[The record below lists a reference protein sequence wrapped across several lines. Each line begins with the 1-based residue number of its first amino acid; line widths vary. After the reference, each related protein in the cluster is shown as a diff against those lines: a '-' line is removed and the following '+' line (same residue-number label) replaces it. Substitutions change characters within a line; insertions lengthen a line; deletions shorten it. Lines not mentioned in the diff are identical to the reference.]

1 MKHNMHD
8 PNNNMHPE
16 DRRNLLVFFAI
27 TIIIF
32 LAYDM
37 FIHQPQMRER
47 RAAAQ
52 VQAELAARQAEM
64 PQQDVTAAS
73 GPLTRE
79 QALAVSDA
87 RLGFE
92 NAGVVGSINRIG
104 GRLDDLS
111 LKDHFVT
118 TARQENVH
126 LLSPVRAPHPEFAET
141 GWVGAPE
148 SNLNLPDARTPWR
161 LVEGKTLDSDSP
173 VTMEWKN
180 GQGLTFRRRFSIDD
194 HYMITVRDTVRN
206 NRGGDVI
213 LFPYASATQHGI
225 PSRVERAMIVHEG
238 PVAYT
243 GEELQ
248 ETSYKKLGKEKDQS
262 FDGQANGWIGLTQ
275 KYWLLAVAPTDEGAT
290 RYRFRANEM
299 PDGQMHY
306 QAGFTAPSR
315 IIPAG
320 GEAGFETRIFAGP
333 KKLRMLEHYEDQ
345 GIARFDLAIDY
356 GLLYFLTRPLATL
369 LIWLGSQ
376 TGSFAVAL
384 LLLTVIVRLAVF
396 PLANKSYRSFARMRK
411 IAPKMQ
417 ELKEKHGDDRAAMQQ
432 ALFKLYSEEK
442 VNPVAGC
449 FPLLLQIPIF
459 FSMYKVLYGTIEM
472 RHTPFW
478 GWIEDMAAPD
488 PTTLFNLFGLLPFDV
503 PSFLMIG
510 AWPVIMCVTL
520 ILLQRLSP
528 PPTDQ
533 TQKTILMIMP
543 FFITVIL
550 ASFPA
555 GLVIYWT
562 WSNML
567 SIIQQTVLMKQEGV
581 DIHLFRLFSKPDKA
595 EDPDVALDGEYERVE
610 ETGEGE
616 AEEDAKPISKP
627 KRKKKK

>member
-1 MKHNMHD
+1 MKNFQD
-8 PNNNMHPE
+8 PKQNMHPE
-16 DRRNLLVFFAI
+16 DRRNLLVFFAV
-27 TIIIF
+27 TIVVF

-47 RAAAQ
+47 RAAMQA
-52 VQAELAARQAEM
+52 VAELAAQQAEI
-64 PQQDVTAAS
+64 PQEEAQAAT
-73 GPLTRE
+73 GPLNRA
-79 QALAVSDA
+79 QALDLSDA
-87 RLGFE
+87 RVPFE
-92 NAGVVGSINRIG
+92 NDHVVGSINRIG

-118 TARQENVH
+118 TAREENIH
-126 LLSPVRAPHPEFAET
+126 LLSPTRAPHPEFAET

-148 SNLNLPDARTPWR
+148 SDLRLPDGRTEWR
-161 LVEGKTLDSDSP
+161 VAEGSTLGVDAP
-173 VTMEWKN
+173 VTLEWNN
-180 GQGLTFRRRFSIDD
+180 GQGLTFRRTFAMDENF
-194 HYMITVRDTVRN
+194 MITVRDAVVN

-213 LFPYASATQHGI
+213 LFPYASATQHGL
-225 PSRVERAMIVHEG
+225 PPRMERAMIVHEG

-248 ETSYKKLGKEKDQS
+248 ETSYKKLRRESSQS
-262 FDGQANGWIGLTQ
+262 FDGQANGWVGLTQ
-275 KYWLLAVAPTDEGAT
+275 KYWLLAVAPTGEGAT
-290 RYRFRANEM
+290 RYRFRASEM
-299 PDGQMHY
+299 PNGDHHY
-306 QAGFTAPSR
+306 QAGFTAPSQ
-315 IIPAG
+315 IIPSG
-320 GEAGFETRIFAGP
+320 GEASFETRIFAGP
-333 KKLRMLEHYEDQ
+333 KKLRMLEYYEDL
-345 GIARFDLAIDY
+345 GIKRFDLAIDY

-384 LLLTVIVRLAVF
+384 LILTVIVRLAVF

-411 IAPKMQ
+411 LAPKMQ
-417 ELKEKHGDDRAAMQQ
+417 ELKEKHGDDRQAMQQ
-432 ALFKLYSEEK
+432 ALFKLYSDEK

-459 FSMYKVLYGTIEM
+459 FAMYKVLYGTIEM

-478 GWIEDMAAPD
+478 GWIEDMSAPD
-488 PTTLFNLFGLLPFDV
+488 PTTMFNLFGLLPYDV

-543 FFITVIL
+543 FFITIIL

-562 WSNML
+562 WSNIL
-567 SIIQQTVLMKQEGV
+567 SIIQQSILMKQEGV

-595 EDPDVALDGEYERVE
+595 EDPDVALDGDYETVSE
-610 ETGEGE
+610 ELKK
-616 AEEDAKPISKP
+616 EDEPKEISKP